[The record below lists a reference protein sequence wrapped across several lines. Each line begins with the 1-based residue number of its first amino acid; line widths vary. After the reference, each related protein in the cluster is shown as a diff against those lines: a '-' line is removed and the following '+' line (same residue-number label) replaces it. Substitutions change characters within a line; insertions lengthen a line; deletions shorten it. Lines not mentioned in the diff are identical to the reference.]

1 MCYNYFNSVF
11 FSKGGTA
18 VKLAEKLGELFGK
31 NRFENDF
38 KNALKRQD
46 FYIAAK
52 ESDSVYEVSNGT
64 DSFKIDIGE
73 AKRLYEKTR
82 SEEILERLV
91 NQLEQDFRTE
101 GRMVSFTN
109 GQEFLRLMIMR
120 DKEVTEDMIS
130 ADFVDGLK
138 KVVVYTSNDETIHNL
153 DDSLLKRWGVPREV
167 VFSVADRNMCKMLS
181 KADIEEET
189 LSGDVKA
196 LYFNISS
203 PAFCSSL
210 ILCNDFRTA
219 AYERLGAKFLV
230 VAPSRESL
238 LVLKNITNDILEGL
252 GTIIINEY
260 RKAKNPLTTDVLL
273 FTPQSI
279 QVAGR
284 FSLGRDPVPDSPNK
298 ESPADAAAG
307 SIPQIDTGTAA
318 DTDSISDNKDTDKN
332 EETVSTDTVQQ

>member
-1 MCYNYFNSVF
+1 M
-11 FSKGGTA
+11 
-18 VKLAEKLGELFGK
+18 KLAEKLGELFGK

-73 AKRLYEKTR
+73 AKRLYDKTR
-82 SEEILERLV
+82 SEKILERLV

-120 DKEVTEDMIS
+120 DQEVTEDMIS
-130 ADFVDGLK
+130 TDFVEGLK

-153 DDSLLKRWGVPREV
+153 DESLLKRWGVPREV

-181 KADIEEET
+181 KAEIGEET

-196 LYFNISS
+196 LDFKIPF

-252 GTIIINEY
+252 GTEIIKEY

-284 FSLGRDPVPDSPNK
+284 FSLGHEPVPASTNK
-298 ESPADAAAG
+298 DNTAEKTADAASG
-307 SIPQIDTGTAA
+307 DSIPQSGAA
-318 DTDSISDNKDTDKN
+318 DTAAEDNSSVPEKN
-332 EETVSTDTVQQ
+332 EETVSTGT